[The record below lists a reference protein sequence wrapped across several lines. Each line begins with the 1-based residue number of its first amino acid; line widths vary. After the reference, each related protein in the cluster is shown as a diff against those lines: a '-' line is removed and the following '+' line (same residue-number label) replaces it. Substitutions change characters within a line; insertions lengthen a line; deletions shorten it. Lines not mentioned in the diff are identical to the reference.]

1 MAIKNLPSQG
11 PPSAGGLSLTYYD
24 STAGTP
30 VAERLTTGTLAT
42 GDQFDIPNNGE
53 TVLLFKNGAAPTI
66 DVVIESKATFGG
78 LAVADRTVVVPANS
92 DFMVGPFAI
101 NVYGD
106 TLRIA
111 IETVANT
118 ELAVLRTSS

>member
-1 MAIKNLPSQG
+1 MAIKNLPSQA
-11 PPSAGGLSLTYYD
+11 PARNGLTLAYYD

-30 VAERLTTGTLAT
+30 AALRLAVGTLTT
-42 GDQFDIPNNGE
+42 GDQFDIPNDGE
-53 TVLLFKNGAAPTI
+53 TVLMFKNGAAPTV
-66 DVVIESKATFGG
+66 DVVIESKAVFGG

-118 ELAVLRTSS
+118 ELAVLRT